1 MVKETVSF
9 FKIIG
14 LEINREKS
22 TTNGFQCE
30 NIATLL
36 DNIKVYK
43 YLVMIEHHSSNI
55 MRESFDKVR
64 CELLARVNR
73 LCEFESNLNS
83 KNLFKAI
90 NENAISLVNYYI
102 GLQHF

>member
-14 LEINREKS
+14 LKINREKS

-43 YLVMIEHHSSNI
+43 YLGMIEHHSSNI
-55 MRESFDKVR
+55 MRESFEKVR

-73 LCEFESNLNS
+73 LCESNLNS

-90 NENAISLVNYYI
+90 NEDAIFLVKYHI
-102 GLQHF
+102 GLQHL